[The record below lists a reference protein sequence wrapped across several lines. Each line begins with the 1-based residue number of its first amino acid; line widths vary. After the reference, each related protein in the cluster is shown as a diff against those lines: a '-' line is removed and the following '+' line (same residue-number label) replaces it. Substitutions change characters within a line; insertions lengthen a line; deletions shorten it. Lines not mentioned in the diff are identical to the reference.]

1 MMKMMMA
8 AAALMLAAGAQ
19 AGTPDDMTAEAQAI
33 RAVQQQRELA
43 IKQSLARRWADA
55 QDDNAVKFKS
65 AVTTSRLS
73 RGNRLRK

>member
-33 RAVQQQRELA
+33 RAVQQQRELRMSVA
-43 IKQSLARRWADA
+43 ALY
-55 QDDNAVKFKS
+55 
-65 AVTTSRLS
+65 
-73 RGNRLRK
+73 LRM